1 MEFVGWPRQR
11 IAEALNAYAD
21 FFDVR
26 VILVDGG
33 QQVVFDSDD
42 ADSMIGETFAV
53 PAGEPGRAG
62 DGTTFV
68 SDRVTHGDRDLF
80 VFALSGE
87 PPAVVSRLLPTS
99 EFSLVVAV
107 PATDVTD
114 AWARLLPRLLFAGG
128 IAALFAA
135 VVGSWL
141 ASRITRPIV
150 QMTHASR
157 AMARGDYDQRIDV
170 RGDDEVSN
178 LARAFN
184 QMATRVARSNRAQ
197 RQLLADVSHE
207 LKTPLTSIQGFSQA
221 LVDGVVDD
229 PEETKRLAE
238 VVHEEAE
245 RMRELVDDLLYL
257 SRIESGELPLS
268 LDRVELDGLVAASER
283 RLRYQA
289 EASAVRVRLE
299 LAGGAVLGDER
310 RLEQVFANLLD
321 NAIRFSPE
329 CSQVQARTRRHG
341 DAVVVEV
348 HNEGEPIPEDEIE
361 HIFGRF
367 YQVDRAR
374 TGSGHSGLGLAIVS
388 ELVQAHGGG
397 GGAHGGGARG
407 GAHGGAHGGR
417 TGGGTVSVRS
427 TREEGTVFSVRL
439 PQHGSAAA
447 AALQREDA

>member
-1 MEFVGWPRQR
+1 MIGSLRLRLLLSFALVIALSLFLAGVASVLLLRDEESEAEEERIGRLVEPISRVYQEMEFVGWPRQR

-53 PAGEPGRAG
+53 PASEPGRAG

-87 PPAVVSRLLPTS
+87 PPAAVSRLLSTS

-157 AMARGDYDQRIDV
+157 AMARGDYD
-170 RGDDEVSN
+170 
-178 LARAFN
+178 
-184 QMATRVARSNRAQ
+184 
-197 RQLLADVSHE
+197 
-207 LKTPLTSIQGFSQA
+207 
-221 LVDGVVDD
+221 
-229 PEETKRLAE
+229 
-238 VVHEEAE
+238 
-245 RMRELVDDLLYL
+245 
-257 SRIESGELPLS
+257 
-268 LDRVELDGLVAASER
+268 
-283 RLRYQA
+283 
-289 EASAVRVRLE
+289 
-299 LAGGAVLGDER
+299 
-310 RLEQVFANLLD
+310 
-321 NAIRFSPE
+321 
-329 CSQVQARTRRHG
+329 
-341 DAVVVEV
+341 
-348 HNEGEPIPEDEIE
+348 
-361 HIFGRF
+361 
-367 YQVDRAR
+367 
-374 TGSGHSGLGLAIVS
+374 
-388 ELVQAHGGG
+388 
-397 GGAHGGGARG
+397 
-407 GAHGGAHGGR
+407 
-417 TGGGTVSVRS
+417 
-427 TREEGTVFSVRL
+427 
-439 PQHGSAAA
+439 
-447 AALQREDA
+447 